1 MPQWMIQPRDK
12 NLRRSYDPVKFWSS
26 LTVVERHNVT
36 GTDPGTW
43 SVTARNE
50 GLTGLLTPGNGVLLT
65 RGDQLVMSGPITSIQ
80 RGATVSTVSGVS
92 DLDVLNDRILFPDPS
107 SPITSQPAAYDNRS
121 GPAESVLLSYV
132 RFNAGDAARAERRV
146 PRLRLPATLG
156 RGRNVSIKG
165 RLDLLGSTVADIAES
180 GKLHVDILQGEDD
193 APFLQFTVRPIT
205 DRTGNVR
212 FGATSDFTGGVIGDG
227 WTYTLNR
234 PSVTDAIVAGGG
246 QGQARLF
253 VERVSAEA
261 EATWGAKIESLIDQR
276 QTTVASELADAG
288 DDALSDGDEPVTVS
302 FTITDSPDVRYRRDW
317 FVGDKVGV
325 FIDGLDL
332 SNLVREVTTTVQAQ
346 DGSPTE
352 TVSAVVGSRD
362 SSAWTT
368 KTNTRVAKA
377 LKSVRLLQAI

>member
-50 GLTGLLTPGNGVLLT
+50 GLKGLLTPGNGVLLT

>member
-1 MPQWMIQPRDK
+1 MPQWTIQPRDK

-261 EATWGAKIESLIDQR
+261 ETTWGAKVEALIDQR

-302 FTITDSPDVRYRRDW
+302 FTITDSPDVQYRKNW

>member
-261 EATWGAKIESLIDQR
+261 ETTWGAKVEALIDQR

-302 FTITDSPDVRYRRDW
+302 FTITDSPDVQYRKDW

>member
-65 RGDQLVMSGPITSIQ
+65 RGDKLVMSGPITSIQ
-80 RGATVSTVSGVS
+80 RGGTVSTISGVS
-92 DLDVLNDRILFPDPS
+92 DLDVLDDRILFPDPTKD
-107 SPITSQPAAYDNRS
+107 ITNQPTAYDTRS

-132 RFNAGDAARAERRV
+132 RFNAGDAALSYRQV
-146 PRLRLPATLG
+146 PRLRLPATQG
-156 RGRNVSIKG
+156 RGRSVSIKG
-165 RLDLLGSTVADIAES
+165 RLDLLGAVAADVAES
-180 GKLHVDILQGEDD
+180 GKLHMDILQREDD
-193 APFLQFTVRPIT
+193 APYLDFTVRPIT
-205 DRTGNVR
+205 DRTANVR
-212 FGATSDFTGGVIGDG
+212 FGAVRDFTGGIIGED
-227 WTYTLNR
+227 WSYTLTR
-234 PSVTDAIVAGGG
+234 PTVTAAIVAGGG
-246 QGQARLF
+246 QGANRLF
-253 VERVSAEA
+253 VERVSAAAESIWGSRIEA
-261 EATWGAKIESLIDQR
+261 LIDQR
-276 QTTVASELADAG
+276 QTTVVSELTDAG
-288 DDALSDGDEPVTVS
+288 DDALSDGSNPVSVS
-302 FTITDSPDVRYRRDW
+302 FTITDSPDVQYRRDW

-332 SNLVREVTTTVQAQ
+332 TNLVREVTTTVQAQ
-346 DGSPTE
+346 EGSPTE

>member
-193 APFLQFTVRPIT
+193 APFIQFTVRPIT
-205 DRTGNVR
+205 DRTANVR

-261 EATWGAKIESLIDQR
+261 EATWGAKVESLIDQR
-276 QTTVASELADAG
+276 QTTVAAELADAG

>member
-43 SVTARNE
+43 AVTARNE
-50 GLTGLLTPGNGVLLT
+50 GLVGMFTPGNGVLIT
-65 RGDQLVMSGPITSIQ
+65 SGDKLVMSGPITSIQ
-80 RGATVSTVSGVS
+80 RGGTVSTISGVS
-92 DLDVLNDRILFPDPS
+92 DLDVLNDRILYPDPTS
-107 SPITSQPAAYDNRS
+107 AITSQPAAYDNRS

-132 RFNAGDAARAERRV
+132 NVNAGPGARAARRVSGLRV
-146 PRLRLPATLG
+146 PATQG

-165 RLDLLGSTVADIAES
+165 RLALLGDTVSDIAES
-180 GKLHVDILQGEDD
+180 GSLHVDILQGEDT
-193 APFLQFTVRPIT
+193 APFLQFMVRPIT
-205 DRTGNVR
+205 NRTANVR
-212 FGATSDFTGGVIGDG
+212 FGSVRDFTGGVIGED
-227 WTYTLNR
+227 WSYTLTR
-234 PSVTDAIVAGGG
+234 PTVTDAIVAGGG

-253 VERVSAEA
+253 VERVSTDAEA
-261 EATWGAKIESLIDQR
+261 AWGAKVEQLIDQR
-276 QTTVASELADAG
+276 QTTVVSELTDAG
-288 DDALSDGDEPVTVS
+288 DDALSDGSSPVSVS
-302 FTITDSPDVRYRRDW
+302 FTITDSADVQYRRDW

-362 SSAWTT
+362 SSAWAT
-368 KTNTRVAKA
+368 KTNTRVAKT
-377 LKSVRLLQAI
+377 LKSVRMLQAI

>member
-1 MPQWMIQPRDK
+1 MPTWMIQPRDK

-50 GLTGLLTPGNGVLLT
+50 GLEGMLTPGNGVLLT
-65 RGDQLVMSGPITSIQ
+65 RGDRQVMSGPITSIQ

-92 DLDVLNDRILFPDPS
+92 DLDVLNDRILFPDPT

-132 RFNAGDAARAERRV
+132 NVNAGPGARATRRV
-146 PRLRLPATLG
+146 SALRLPATQG
-156 RGRNVSIKG
+156 RGKNVSIKG
-165 RLDLLGSTVADIAES
+165 RLDLLGETVADIAES
-180 GKLHVDILQGEDD
+180 GKLHVDILQGEDT
-193 APFLQFTVRPIT
+193 APYLQFTVRPIV
-205 DRTGNVR
+205 DRTASVR
-212 FGATSDFTGGVIGDG
+212 FGSVRDFTGGVVGED
-227 WTYTLNR
+227 WSYTLTR
-234 PSVTDAIVAGGG
+234 PTVTDAIVAGGG

-253 VERVSAEA
+253 VERISADAEA
-261 EATWGAKIESLIDQR
+261 AWGAKVEALIDQR
-276 QTTVASELADAG
+276 QATVTSELTDAG
-288 DDALSDGDEPVTVS
+288 DDALSDGASPVSVS
-302 FTITDSPDVRYRRDW
+302 FTITSSPDVEYRKDW

>member
-50 GLTGLLTPGNGVLLT
+50 GLTGLLTPGNGMLLT

-180 GKLHVDILQGEDD
+180 GKLHVDILQGEDES
-193 APFLQFTVRPIT
+193 PYLQFTLRTIT

-261 EATWGAKIESLIDQR
+261 EATWGAKVESLIDQR

-302 FTITDSPDVRYRRDW
+302 FTITDSPDVQYRRDW

>member
-1 MPQWMIQPRDK
+1 MPQWTIQPRDK

-146 PRLRLPATLG
+146 PRLRVPATLG

-261 EATWGAKIESLIDQR
+261 ETTWGAKVEALIDQR